1 MTATEIF
8 KLFLRKGVTPNERLA
23 LMTEIRK
30 NARNKDN
37 VYLWRQ
43 RYWNEPPKEVHE
55 VEDSFAER
63 IMFNSSYVA
72 NHLGKYGESSC
83 CTCLSSFM
91 RYLLY
96 YMPSIIGTSKEKNRF
111 LGREDTEIPDKIGY
125 KRYWES
131 RLIKKWH
138 DFVRENISNYNRYVS
153 PWGFSYHKWVL
164 REAKA

>member
-8 KLFLRKGVTPNERLA
+8 KLFLKKGVTPNERLA

-30 NARNKDN
+30 NVRNKEN
-37 VYLWRQ
+37 LYIWRK
-43 RYWNEPPKEVHE
+43 RSYNEEKEVHE

-63 IMFNSSYVA
+63 IMCNSSYIA
-72 NHLGKYGESSC
+72 NHLGKCGESSC
-83 CTCLSSFM
+83 CTSLSSFM

-111 LGREDTEIPDKIGY
+111 LGREEVEIPDKIGY
-125 KRYWES
+125 KRYWET

-138 DFVRENISNYNRYVS
+138 DFIRKNISNYSKYVY
-153 PWGFSYHKWVL
+153 PWGFYRHKWVL
-164 REAKA
+164 IEEKT